1 MLFPYKQTFTHSR
14 KKSQKIVGFSD
25 IKFYMFYFAN
35 PTQKV
40 FFKTVWRQN
49 NRSFSESVRWH
60 SQYPWERSMAK
71 IDKISI
77 TAYYNYKQWFIIIL
91 GINDEYP
98 VVLITLRPCYKVI
111 YGSNIIILCEL
122 FPLQGR
128 CGVKY
133 WIH

>member
-1 MLFPYKQTFTHSR
+1 MLYPYKQTFTHSQ

-25 IKFYMFYFAN
+25 IKFYMFFLQIL
-35 PTQKV
+35 PKKV
-40 FFKTVWRQN
+40 FFKSVWRQN
-49 NRSFSESVRWH
+49 NRSFSESVRCH

-71 IDKISI
+71 IDKLSI

-91 GINDEYP
+91 GINDEYL
-98 VVLITLRPCYKVI
+98 VVLITLHPCYKVI
-111 YGSNIIILCEL
+111 YWSNIIIPCEL